1 MRAVLLSQTGRAVPQ
16 FGGSIPAD
24 CEPPGRRQCTTSSVI
39 LVPGPGVAWLKIVS
53 GCVSHKFDSMTRVPS
68 RTRQERALEA
78 VDVEEL
84 KRRCAAHDQWMA
96 THPPAVA
103 ASETWAARNCDELAH
118 NAADALRRESHLNL
132 KHREPRTRA
141 ACERLLK

>member
-1 MRAVLLSQTGRAVPQ
+1 M
-16 FGGSIPAD
+16 
-24 CEPPGRRQCTTSSVI
+24 
-39 LVPGPGVAWLKIVS
+39 PGPGVAWLKTVS

-118 NAADALRRESHLNL
+118 NAADALR
-132 KHREPRTRA
+132 
-141 ACERLLK
+141 